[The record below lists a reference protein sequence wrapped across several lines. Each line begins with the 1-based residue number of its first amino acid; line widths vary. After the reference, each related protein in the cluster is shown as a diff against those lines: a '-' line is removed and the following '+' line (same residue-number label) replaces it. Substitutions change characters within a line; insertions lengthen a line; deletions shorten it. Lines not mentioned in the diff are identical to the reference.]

1 MTHADIVEK
10 LFRSSLGRNVNLHE
24 ILAKGIVE
32 YSGRITDVRK
42 RWNCTCGKDSA
53 TCTASEHI
61 VNVKTGWY
69 RYIGKFREV
78 DVVHTNFD
86 TNSRKQSLQQRIE
99 GLRKQWKDADSIRK
113 TEIEKEGKLLKV
125 QLELIERGEKS
136 KHVHKVESGVKL
148 TDVQEALL

>member
-10 LFRSSLGRNVNLHE
+10 LFRSSQGRNVNLHE

-32 YSGRITDVRK
+32 YTGRITDVRK
-42 RWNCTCGKDSA
+42 RWGCICGKDSS
-53 TCTASEHI
+53 TCTANEHI

-86 TNSRKQSLQQRIE
+86 TNSRKQSLQRRIE
-99 GLRKQWKDADSIRK
+99 ELRKQWKDADSNTK
-113 TEIEKEGKLLKV
+113 SQIEREGKLLKV
-125 QLELIERGEKS
+125 QITLLERAETS
-136 KHVHKVESGVKL
+136 KHVPVVSVGV
-148 TDVQEALL
+148 TREDVQEALL